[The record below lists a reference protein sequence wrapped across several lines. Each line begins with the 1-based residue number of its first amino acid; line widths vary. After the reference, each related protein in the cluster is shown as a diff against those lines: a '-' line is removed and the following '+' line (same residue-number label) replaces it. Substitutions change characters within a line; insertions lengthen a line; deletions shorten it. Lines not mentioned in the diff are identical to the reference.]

1 MADTVT
7 NQTAFNGTRRKTVH
21 ITGISDGTGETGV
34 VKVDRSAFVD
44 SNGATPSTIAVLSLR
59 WNIQGYTYIKLA
71 WHHNAADVTIGL
83 LSSNGYEN
91 YESFG
96 GLRDTDTTNAD
107 AADGDIILTTVGHA
121 ANATYDITIE
131 VSY

>member
-1 MADTVT
+1 MVDTVT
-7 NQTAFNGTRRKTVH
+7 TQTAFNGLRRKTIH

-34 VKVDRSAFVD
+34 VKVDRSTFVD
-44 SNGATPSTIAVLSLR
+44 SNGATPNTIHVLSLR
-59 WNIQGYTYIKLA
+59 WNIQTYTYIKLA
-71 WHHNAADVTIGL
+71 WHHNAADVTLAL

-91 YESFG
+91 YEFFG
-96 GLRDTDTTNAD
+96 GIKDTDTTNAD

-131 VSY
+131 VAY